1 MGFAAG
7 QGRVEAQE
15 PGHRLTLPGF
25 SIEPLYGNGW
35 SIARP
40 EGFPGLLGYL
50 IMKKI
55 PGWFPIAAEE
65 VPVPL
70 LEWQGASR
78 EDSGVEQVVFTK
90 KLSNGQLGA
99 TIVRASWT
107 QLAPGNDLLART
119 MQVREQELRKS
130 FHVLK
135 IETRAT
141 IRCCRPVC
149 GWMPYLKGTPK
160 ATSTRLFPA
169 GGMCVRIPMR
179 RSIWSM

>member
-1 MGFAAG
+1 LVLGIVLMGLAAG

-50 IMKKI
+50 ILKKI
-55 PGWFPIAAEE
+55 PGWFPIGAEE

-107 QLAPGNDLLART
+107 QLTPGNAGARA
-119 MQVREQELRKS
+119 
-130 FHVLK
+130 
-135 IETRAT
+135 RAAKK
-141 IRCCRPVC
+141 
-149 GWMPYLKGTPK
+149 L
-160 ATSTRLFPA
+160 SRLEN
-169 GGMCVRIPMR
+169 RNSR
-179 RSIWSM
+179 